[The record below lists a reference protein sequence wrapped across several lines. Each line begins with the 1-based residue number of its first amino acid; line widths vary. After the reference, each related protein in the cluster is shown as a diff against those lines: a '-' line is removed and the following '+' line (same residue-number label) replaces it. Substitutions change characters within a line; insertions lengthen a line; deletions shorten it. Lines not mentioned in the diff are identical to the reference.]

1 MNNASR
7 KEETDYFKEIYRT
20 YFNSLVNFTQ
30 RFIGE
35 YDASVDIVQE
45 TFISLWNRDEQL
57 GAIESVKSYLYTTAR
72 NKSLNHLRHL
82 KIRDKYYQEE
92 LLEKENQSFYEY
104 TLLEEETYRLII
116 KAIQE
121 NLNEQCQKVLKLSLK
136 GAKNHEV
143 ADLLQ
148 ISVNTVKYHK
158 KNAYKVLKLKLQ
170 DMYVLGAVL
179 YLLTKS

>member
-1 MNNASR
+1 MSR
-7 KEETDYFKEIYRT
+7 KEETINFKEIYRT

-45 TFISLWNRDEQL
+45 TFISLWNRGEEL
-57 GAIESVKSYLYTTAR
+57 SEVESVKSFLYTTAR

-92 LLEKENQSFYEY
+92 LLEKENNVFYEHS
-104 TLLEEETYRLII
+104 LIEEETYRLII
-116 KAIQE
+116 KVIQE

-143 ADLLQ
+143 ADLLH

-170 DMYVLGAVL
+170 DIYLWGAFI
-179 YLLTKS
+179 YLFTRS